1 MTEAK
6 RGEGGTRSARD
17 LCWNCQSEVGGEYFC
32 PQCVKV
38 QPASV
43 WSDYFDVFG
52 LPRKLGLDLEE
63 LQRRFYD
70 WSRKFHPDL
79 FQRATPEEQAISLEN
94 SALVNTAYRT
104 LRDPIARVEYLIGLE
119 EGAVKGIPP
128 KAPLDLLEEMLLVQE
143 ALEGAKASA
152 LDAQTQKRLTDERA
166 RLAGRRGAGGGG
178 RGGEGGWR
186 EGSREWDALVEGS
199 SAASRDRDDLRRKL
213 LDRMKGIL
221 AVRAYLTTVINDL
234 SDALGED
241 SQTHVS
247 HRRH

>member
-6 RGEGGTRSARD
+6 RGEGVTRSSRD

-43 WSDYFDVFG
+43 WSDYFGVFG

-63 LQRRFYD
+63 LRRRFYD

-79 FQRATPEEQAISLEN
+79 FGRATPEERAISLEN

-143 ALEGAKASA
+143 ALEAARASA
-152 LDAQTQKRLTDERA
+152 LDAETRKRLTDERA
-166 RLAGRRGAGGGG
+166 RLAERRRAE
-178 RGGEGGWR
+178 GERLLDVG
-186 EGSREWDALVEGS
+186 REWDALVDGGG
-199 SAASRDRDDLRRKL
+199 AASRDRDDLRRKL
-213 LDRMKGIL
+213 LDRMKEIL
-221 AVRAYLTTVINDL
+221 AARAYLTTVINDL

-241 SQTHVS
+241 SQTHVP

>member
-6 RGEGGTRSARD
+6 RGEGVSRSSRD

-43 WSDYFDVFG
+43 WSDYFKVFG
-52 LPRKLGLDLEE
+52 LPRKLGLDFEE
-63 LQRRFYD
+63 LQRRFHD

-128 KAPLDLLEEMLLVQE
+128 RAPLDLLEEMLEVQE
-143 ALEGAKASA
+143 ALEVAKASA
-152 LDAQTQKRLTDERA
+152 LDAEARKRLADERA
-166 RLAGRRGAGGGG
+166 RRAERRRAEEERLLDAGRQ
-178 RGGEGGWR
+178 
-186 EGSREWDALVEGS
+186 WDALVGGS
-199 SAASRDRDDLRRKL
+199 GAAARDRDGLRRKL
-213 LDRMKGIL
+213 LDRMKEIL
-221 AVRAYLTTVINDL
+221 AARAYLTTVINDL
-234 SDALGED
+234 SEALGEE
-241 SQTHVS
+241 THIHVS

>member
-6 RGEGGTRSARD
+6 RSEGVTRSSRD

-43 WSDYFDVFG
+43 WSDYFRVFG

-70 WSRKFHPDL
+70 WSRKFHPDF

-143 ALEGAKASA
+143 ALEAVKVSA
-152 LDAQTQKRLTDERA
+152 LDSEARKRLTDERA
-166 RLAGRRGAGGGG
+166 RLVERRRAEEDRLFEVG
-178 RGGEGGWR
+178 
-186 EGSREWDALVEGS
+186 REWDALVNGS
-199 SAASRDRDDLRRKL
+199 GAALRERDDLRRKL
-213 LDRMKGIL
+213 LDRMKEIL
-221 AVRAYLTTVINDL
+221 AARAYLATVINDL
-234 SDALGED
+234 SEALGEE
-241 SQTHVS
+241 THIHVS

>member
-6 RGEGGTRSARD
+6 RGEGVTRSSRD

-128 KAPLDLLEEMLLVQE
+128 KAPVDLLEEMLEVQE

-152 LDAQTQKRLTDERA
+152 LDAGTRKRLTDEGA
-166 RLAGRRGAGGGG
+166 RLAERRRAEEDRLLDVG
-178 RGGEGGWR
+178 
-186 EGSREWDALVEGS
+186 REWDALVDGS
-199 SAASRDRDDLRRKL
+199 VAASPDRDDRRRKL
-213 LDRMKGIL
+213 LDRMKEIL

>member
-6 RGEGGTRSARD
+6 RGEGVTRSARD

-38 QPASV
+38 QPASA

-128 KAPLDLLEEMLLVQE
+128 KAPLDLLEEMLEVQE
-143 ALEGAKASA
+143 ALEAAKASA
-152 LDAQTQKRLTDERA
+152 LDAETQKRLTDERA
-166 RLAGRRGAGGGG
+166 RLAERRKAEEERLLDVG
-178 RGGEGGWR
+178 
-186 EGSREWDALVEGS
+186 REWDALVEGS

>member
-1 MTEAK
+1 MTEAR
-6 RGEGGTRSARD
+6 RGERVTGSSRA

-43 WSDYFDVFG
+43 WSDSFSVFG
-52 LPRKLGLDLEE
+52 LPRKLGLDLNE

-70 WSRKFHPDL
+70 WSRKFHPDF
-79 FQRATPEEQAISLEN
+79 FQQATAEEQAISLEN
-94 SALVNTAYRT
+94 SALVNAAYRT

-128 KAPLDLLEEMLLVQE
+128 KAPVDLLEEMLEVQE
-143 ALEGAKASA
+143 ALEAAKASA
-152 LDAQTQKRLTDERA
+152 LTPEARTSLADERA
-166 RLAGRRGAGGGG
+166 RLTERRRAEED
-178 RGGEGGWR
+178 RLLDV
-186 EGSREWDALVEGS
+186 SREWDALVDGS
-199 SAASRDRDDLRRKL
+199 GPVSRDRDDLRRKL

-221 AVRAYLTTVINDL
+221 AARAYLSTVINDL
-234 SDALGED
+234 SEALGEETH
-241 SQTHVS
+241 THVS

>member
-6 RGEGGTRSARD
+6 RGEGVTGSSRD

-38 QPASV
+38 QPGSV
-43 WSDYFDVFG
+43 WSDYFGVFG
-52 LPRKLGLDLEE
+52 LPRKLGVDLEE

-70 WSRKFHPDL
+70 WSRKFHPDF

-143 ALEGAKASA
+143 ALEAVKASA
-152 LDAQTQKRLTDERA
+152 LDSEARKRLTDERA
-166 RLAGRRGAGGGG
+166 RLVERRRAEEDRLFEVG
-178 RGGEGGWR
+178 
-186 EGSREWDALVEGS
+186 REWDALVNGS
-199 SAASRDRDDLRRKL
+199 GAASRERDDLRRKL
-213 LDRMKGIL
+213 LDRMKEIL
-221 AVRAYLTTVINDL
+221 AARAYLTTVINDL
-234 SDALGED
+234 SEALGEEAHI
-241 SQTHVS
+241 HVS

>member
-6 RGEGGTRSARD
+6 RGEGVTRSARD

-166 RLAGRRGAGGGG
+166 RLADRRRAEEE
-178 RGGEGGWR
+178 RLLDV
-186 EGSREWDALVEGS
+186 SREWDALVEGS

>member
-6 RGEGGTRSARD
+6 RGEGVTRSSRD
-17 LCWNCQSEVGGEYFC
+17 LCWSCQSEVGGEYFC

-43 WSDYFDVFG
+43 WSDYFSVFG

-70 WSRKFHPDL
+70 WSRKFHPD
-79 FQRATPEEQAISLEN
+79 FFHRATSEEQAISLEN
-94 SALVNTAYRT
+94 SAQVNTAYRT

-128 KAPLDLLEEMLLVQE
+128 KAPRDLLEEMLEVQE
-143 ALEGAKASA
+143 ALEAAKASA
-152 LDAQTQKRLTDERA
+152 LDAEARKRLTDERA
-166 RLAGRRGAGGGG
+166 RLAERRKAEEERLLEVG
-178 RGGEGGWR
+178 
-186 EGSREWDALVEGS
+186 REWDALIHGS
-199 SAASRDRDDLRRKL
+199 GAASRDREDRRRTL
-213 LDRMKGIL
+213 LDRMKEIL

-241 SQTHVS
+241 SRTHVP

>member
-1 MTEAK
+1 M
-6 RGEGGTRSARD
+6 TRSSRD

-38 QPASV
+38 QPASA

-119 EGAVKGIPP
+119 EGAARGIRP
-128 KAPLDLLEEMLLVQE
+128 KAPRDLLEEMLLVQE

-152 LDAQTQKRLTDERA
+152 LDAETRKRLTDERA
-166 RLAGRRGAGGGG
+166 RLAERRRAEEDRLLDVG
-178 RGGEGGWR
+178 
-186 EGSREWDALVEGS
+186 REWDALVEGS
-199 SAASRDRDDLRRKL
+199 GAASPDRDDRRRKL
-213 LDRMKGIL
+213 LDRMKEIL

>member
-1 MTEAK
+1 M
-6 RGEGGTRSARD
+6 TRSSRD

-52 LPRKLGLDLEE
+52 LPRKLGLDLED

-128 KAPLDLLEEMLLVQE
+128 KAPLDLLEEMLEVQE
-143 ALEGAKASA
+143 ALEAAKASA
-152 LDAQTQKRLTDERA
+152 LDAETRKRLMDERA
-166 RLAGRRGAGGGG
+166 RLAERRRAEEERLLDVG
-178 RGGEGGWR
+178 
-186 EGSREWDALVEGS
+186 REWDALVDGS
-199 SAASRDRDDLRRKL
+199 RAASRDRDDLRRPL

-221 AVRAYLTTVINDL
+221 AARAYLTTVINDL

-241 SQTHVS
+241 SQTHAS

>member
-6 RGEGGTRSARD
+6 RGEGVTRSSRD
-17 LCWNCQSEVGGEYFC
+17 LCWNCQSAVGGEYFC

-152 LDAQTQKRLTDERA
+152 LDAETQKRLTDERA
-166 RLAGRRGAGGGG
+166 RLAERRRAEEE
-178 RGGEGGWR
+178 RLLDV
-186 EGSREWDALVEGS
+186 SREWDALVEGS

-234 SDALGED
+234 SGALGED

>member
-1 MTEAK
+1 VT
-6 RGEGGTRSARD
+6 GSSRD

-43 WSDYFDVFG
+43 WSDYFSVFG

-119 EGAVKGIPP
+119 EGAARGIRP
-128 KAPLDLLEEMLLVQE
+128 KAPRDLLEEMLLVQE
-143 ALEGAKASA
+143 ALEAVKASA
-152 LDAQTQKRLTDERA
+152 LDSEARKRLTDERA
-166 RLAGRRGAGGGG
+166 RLVERRRAEEERLLDVG
-178 RGGEGGWR
+178 
-186 EGSREWDALVEGS
+186 REWDALVDGS
-199 SAASRDRDDLRRKL
+199 GAASPDRDDRRRKL
-213 LDRMKGIL
+213 LDRMKEIL

-241 SQTHVS
+241 SQTHVP